1 MADKKLPEVG
11 SEVEALCTKCKSAT
25 VHVVEVIK
33 KDKIAKV
40 MCKSC
45 LSSHK
50 FKSPEDAVAVIAKV
64 KAAPKKRV
72 PKVAA
77 PPKTREER
85 KWSRLLA
92 QVDVEHPIEYTMKG
106 KYAERDVISHNTFGL
121 GVVLKVVD
129 TTKMSVVFQIGVKT
143 LVQNY

>member
-25 VHVVEVIK
+25 VHVVEAIK
-33 KDKIAKV
+33 NDKITRV
-40 MCKSC
+40 MCKVC
-45 LSSHK
+45 LSSHRY
-50 FKSPEDAVAVIAKV
+50 KSPEEPVKV
-64 KAAPKKRV
+64 QTVPRKRAT
-72 PKVAA
+72 KVAA

-121 GVVLKVVD
+121 GVVLKVLD
-129 TTKMSVVFQIGVKT
+129 TTKMSVVFQAGVKT

>member
-11 SEVEALCTKCKSAT
+11 SEVEALCSKCKRAT
-25 VHVVEVIK
+25 VHVIEVIK
-33 KDKIAKV
+33 NDKITKV

-45 LSSHK
+45 LSSHR
-50 FKSPEDAVAVIAKV
+50 FKSPEEAVKV

-72 PKVAA
+72 AKVPA

-92 QVDVEHPIEYTMKG
+92 QVDVEHPVEYTMKG

-121 GVVLKVVD
+121 GVVLKVLD
-129 TTKMSVVFQIGVKT
+129 TTKMSVVFQVGVKT